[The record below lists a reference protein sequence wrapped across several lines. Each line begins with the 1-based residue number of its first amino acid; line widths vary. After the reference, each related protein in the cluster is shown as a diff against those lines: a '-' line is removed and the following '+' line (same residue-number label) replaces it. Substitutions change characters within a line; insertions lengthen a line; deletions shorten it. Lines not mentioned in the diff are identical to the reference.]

1 MAGDYIGVYEALLE
15 EAGSRRGRAAL
26 PEARIPIA
34 VPLPV
39 AAEERQPAAWVD
51 QAGAAG
57 S

>member
-39 AAEERQPAAWVD
+39 AAEQRQPAAWVD